1 MGGAPTLLDV
11 CSFLGMGRAREGES
25 GEEEEGGWS
34 WVPGVWSPG
43 VCRLSVGLAS
53 CSLEE
58 RTGEKLEKEVER
70 EVGTLGVGLPDAL
83 RLGWGAGLTR
93 AVLSWAGVLWEGG
106 VNRTIPD
113 SLSSPSGL
121 DS

>member
-1 MGGAPTLLDV
+1 MTHYRLAVLLKPMLFGVGGGLGGAPTLLDV
-11 CSFLGMGRAREGES
+11 CSFLGMGREGES

-53 CSLEE
+53 CSLEG

-70 EVGTLGVGLPDAL
+70 EVGTLGVGLM
-83 RLGWGAGLTR
+83 R
-93 AVLSWAGVLWEGG
+93 
-106 VNRTIPD
+106 
-113 SLSSPSGL
+113 SG
-121 DS
+121 